1 MMQKDK
7 KNKNQKGISMPE
19 IMASITIMAVL
30 AGTGVKS
37 AVNQVNSTRLIATMD
52 EMRSISQALDEYHID
67 HPGSTTTITTLVTQ
81 KYLAE
86 GFTSAPQTSLKTNL
100 KEDAWGIAY
109 RLTAPSID
117 TKGVYLKGKLESA
130 GANGI
135 FDDDPATTSYN
146 EADDNITLV
155 LEPMIASD

>member
-1 MMQKDK
+1 MQKCK

-37 AVNQVNSTRLIATMD
+37 AVSQINITKITATMD
-52 EMRSISQALDEYHID
+52 EMKAIGQAFDEYHID
-67 HPGSTTTITTLVTQ
+67 HPGSTTTIATLLTQ

-86 GFTSAPQTSLKTNL
+86 GFTSAPQISLETNL
-100 KEDAWGIAY
+100 KKDAWGVAY
-109 RLTAPSID
+109 RLTAPSVD
-117 TKGVYLKGKLESA
+117 QTGVYLKGKLESA

-135 FDDDPATTSYN
+135 FDDDPATASYD
-146 EADDNITLV
+146 EKADNITLI
-155 LEPMIASD
+155 LEPMIASE